1 MKDIL
6 NFLEENGITIES
18 ENPFLNEEPEEVT
31 MYEIK

>member
-6 NFLEENGITIES
+6 IFLEEYGIVIE

-31 MYEIK
+31 IYEVK